1 MTEAVE
7 KSEAHLIETEEVDE
21 EAKTPPFAYSAVSPA
36 KVENAEV
43 ERPCASYR
51 ARTKRLQ

>member
-1 MTEAVE
+1 ME
-7 KSEAHLIETEEVDE
+7 KPEAHLIETEEVDE
-21 EAKTPPFAYSAVSPA
+21 EAKITSFAYSAVSPA
-36 KVENAEV
+36 KVEDAEV